1 MLIDTHTHL
10 NFEAF
15 KADWQE
21 AVRRAQEMGV
31 NKMVVVG
38 TDIKTSE
45 KAIEMAKQNK
55 ALYATVGYHPHHVR
69 SFIKLAYARVQ
80 LAQITDQL
88 KKLAKDKKL
97 VGIGECGL
105 DYNIRNITNSK
116 TEWQKLKNLQ
126 KQVFGMQIQLAKE
139 MNLPMVIHNRMA
151 DMEVLDTI
159 DHFCKSDCLYPRGVL
174 HSISGTKKYLKQGLK
189 MGFYIGVNGNVTY
202 SKEVQKLAKEVPL
215 NRLVIET
222 DSPYLTP
229 VPLRQRQ
236 SKHLR
241 NEPANVKVVANFLA
255 KLKKVEVDKLEK
267 ITTKNAQELFNL

>member
-15 KADWQE
+15 KTDWQE

-55 ALYATVGYHPHHVR
+55 ALYATVGYHPHHVG

-105 DYNIRNITNSK
+105 DYHISIRSSK

-139 MNLPMVIHNRMA
+139 MNLPMVIHNRKA

-159 DHFCKSDCLYPRGVL
+159 DHFCKSDCRYPRGVL
-174 HSISGTKKYLKQGLK
+174 HCISGTKKYLKQGLK
-189 MGFYIGVNGNVTY
+189 MGFYIGVDGNVTY
-202 SKEVQKLAKEVPL
+202 SQEVQKLAKEVPL

-229 VPLRQRQ
+229 MPLRQTRG
-236 SKHLR
+236 KYLR